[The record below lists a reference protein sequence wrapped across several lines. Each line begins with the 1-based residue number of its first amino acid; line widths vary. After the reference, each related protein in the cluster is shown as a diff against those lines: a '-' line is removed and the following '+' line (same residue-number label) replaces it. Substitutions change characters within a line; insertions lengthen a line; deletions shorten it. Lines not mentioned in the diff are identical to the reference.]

1 MVPEAVLARGWRP
14 AKLPGGGEVAIFADE
29 INANERQ
36 VILHFFGMPGQTT
49 MPDHVIVPVEVKLKP
64 LINLVWLGTIL
75 MMLGGGIAM
84 RRRFAE
90 LRQEQQEP
98 AAVPAHVGQK
108 PKARTRPA
116 PGVTG
121 GQ

>member
-1 MVPEAVLARGWRP
+1 MFGKGWKPAR
-14 AKLPGGGEVAIFADE
+14 LPGGGEVAIFADE
-29 INANERQ
+29 INANDRA

-98 AAVPAHVGQK
+98 SAAPVVVGKQ
-108 PKARTRPA
+108 PKARTKPA
-116 PGVTG
+116 PGMTG
-121 GQ
+121 GH